1 MFIRRRESQII
12 RGNSPVR
19 QDSDSPV
26 MSLFIIKS
34 SRAETPLWLYINA
47 SNWRFKMYV
56 RYNCNS
62 FAWYW
67 LDGLLRSQDQP
78 TGRGFHIWSKVQ
90 NQIQIK
96 IISLY
101 QQIYLWAGT
110 FAICF
115 LTESYTTCSGLY
127 SVVTCLVEPSY
138 CRNQAVR
145 LLTCWLLRFQSNA
158 SERGRKTQSVSPLQ
172 QGIITSHAG
181 LVNLSLCHHQSPV
194 WSDFTY
200 KDLYAKM
207 YTQTKFY
214 HQMSLFYPFQW
225 IKNKFFWTVLV
236 PGLQSTSAGAP
247 PRSSSIHSPIQ
258 QKGGPLCASAV
269 GVAWRESRDVRVS
282 RWWGEWT
289 DTPMM
294 PSG

>member
-56 RYNCNS
+56 RYNSNS

-96 IISLY
+96 VISLY
-101 QQIYLWAGT
+101 QQIYLWAWI

-158 SERGRKTQSVSPLQ
+158 SERGRKNTISFPFTTRYHHITCWTGQPESLPPPVTSLVRLYLQ
-172 QGIITSHAG
+172 R
-181 LVNLSLCHHQSPV
+181 SLC
-194 WSDFTY
+194 
-200 KDLYAKM
+200 
-207 YTQTKFY
+207 
-214 HQMSLFYPFQW
+214 
-225 IKNKFFWTVLV
+225 
-236 PGLQSTSAGAP
+236 
-247 PRSSSIHSPIQ
+247 
-258 QKGGPLCASAV
+258 
-269 GVAWRESRDVRVS
+269 
-282 RWWGEWT
+282 
-289 DTPMM
+289 
-294 PSG
+294 